1 MVVVSRRPCRRLG
14 EEEKEDNDDDD
25 VDDDAVVRLREE
37 ASRVRRAR
45 E

>member
-14 EEEKEDNDDDD
+14 EEEKEDDDDDD

>member
-14 EEEKEDNDDDD
+14 EEEKKDDDDDD